1 MKPLPPRTDVVH
13 RDNASYDLTIKNL
26 PWGAKGFSIKR
37 YRISKTQNLDLV
49 EEKSGAGG
57 SLKLSNPLAP
67 EALEL
72 IVLRRQ

>member
-1 MKPLPPRTDVVH
+1 MKLLPPRTDIVY
-13 RDNASYDLTIKNL
+13 RDNAGYDLTIKNL
-26 PWGAKGFSIKR
+26 PWGAKTFSIKR

-57 SLKLSNPLAP
+57 SLKLSNPLP
-67 EALEL
+67 LETLEL